1 MNSMNG
7 MDPGMRVLIVDN
19 NVDTARMMKA
29 LLDQS
34 GFDTQTAY
42 DGEEALRI
50 AREFVP
56 EAVFLDLELPGIS
69 GQQVAIELRMLP
81 ALTKAMLVVVSG
93 FIDEG
98 VPPGFDHQI
107 IKPVDPDA
115 LIALLAL
122 HDLKRGR
129 TAA

>member
-1 MNSMNG
+1 MSSMNG
-7 MDPGMRVLIVDN
+7 MDPGMRVLFVDD
-19 NVDTARMMKA
+19 NVETAKLMKA
-29 LLDQS
+29 ILES
-34 GFDTQTAY
+34 EGFDARTAY

-50 AREFVP
+50 ASEFLP

-69 GQQVAIELRMLP
+69 GQEVAIELRSLP
-81 ALTKAMLVVVSG
+81 GLTGAMLVVVSG